1 MKILFQYLA
10 ITNESTILTKNGEL
24 LQTIEIN
31 RIHSKKMSKDLF
43 NLRAVVRKS
52 IIESIDY
59 TKFATIMSIKEYQEV
74 LDRFLQIPVEMLVT
88 EVFNF
93 IDKKEVVPKFEDQN
107 YILGVSG
114 D

>member
-1 MKILFQYLA
+1 
-10 ITNESTILTKNGEL
+10 
-24 LQTIEIN
+24 
-31 RIHSKKMSKDLF
+31 
-43 NLRAVVRKS
+43 
-52 IIESIDY
+52 
-59 TKFATIMSIKEYQEV
+59 MSIKEYQEV